1 VAASEGGSAKRDAAV
16 TVIVVTHS
24 VRPDLELCL
33 ASIESHA
40 GVPVETIVVDNAST
54 DDTRAWVREAHPD
67 VRLVELDRNIGV
79 AARERGLELAR
90 SPYAMFLDSDAQLTP
105 GALPAMVGALEEHAE
120 WGLLGPKL
128 VYEDGSLQLS
138 CRRFPPLYLPLL
150 RRPPL
155 DRFFGESEP
164 VRRHL
169 MEDVDHERPR
179 PVQYV
184 LGACQLFRVD
194 LARKAGPF
202 DSRIFY
208 GPDDVDWCIRIRDAG
223 GEVVYFPAAT
233 VVHRY
238 RRMTRH
244 QPLSRAAYR
253 HLKAFAYFHWKY
265 RHRRRELIRLDRELD
280 SRAGA

>member
-1 VAASEGGSAKRDAAV
+1 V
-16 TVIVVTHS
+16 TIVVVAHS

-33 ASIESHA
+33 ASIERHA
-40 GVPVETIVVDNAST
+40 GLPVQTIVVDNAST
-54 DDTRAWVREAHPD
+54 DDTREWVRRAHPR
-67 VRLVELDRNIGV
+67 VSLVELDRNIGV
-79 AARERGLELAR
+79 AARARGLALAR
-90 SPYAMFLDSDAQLTP
+90 APLSMFLDSDAQLTQ
-105 GALPAMVGALEEHAE
+105 GALPAMVAALEDHGD

-155 DRFFGESEP
+155 DRFFGEGEA

-169 MEDVDHERPR
+169 MEDVDHEQPR

-184 LGACQLFRVD
+184 LGACQLFRTE
-194 LARKAGPF
+194 LARRAGTF

-208 GPDDVDWCIRIRDAG
+208 GPDDIDWCIRIRDAG
-223 GEVVYFPAAT
+223 GEIVYFPAAT

-238 RRMTRH
+238 RRMTRDR
-244 QPLSRAAYR
+244 PLSVAAYR
-253 HLKAFAYFHWKY
+253 HLKAYVYFHWKY
-265 RHRRRELIRLDRELD
+265 RRRRRELARLDRELD
-280 SRAGA
+280 ARASR

>member
-1 VAASEGGSAKRDAAV
+1 MAI
-16 TVIVVTHS
+16 IVVTHS

-33 ASIESHA
+33 GSVDRHA
-40 GVPVETIVVDNAST
+40 GMPVETIVVDNAST
-54 DDTRAWVREAHPD
+54 DDTREWIRRAHPD

-79 AARERGLELAR
+79 AARDRGLELVRA
-90 SPYAMFLDSDAQLTP
+90 PFAMFLDSDAQLTE
-105 GALPAMVGALEEHAE
+105 GALPAMVAALEEHPE
-120 WGLLGPKL
+120 WGLIGPKL
-128 VYEDGSLQLS
+128 VYEDGRLQLS

-155 DRFFGESEP
+155 DRFFGKGDA

-169 MEDVDHERPR
+169 MVDVDHDRAR

-184 LGACQLFRVD
+184 LGACQLFRME
-194 LARKAGPF
+194 LARAAGPF

-208 GPDDVDWCIRIRDAG
+208 GPDDIDWCIRIRDAG

-238 RRMTRH
+238 RRMTSDR
-244 QPLSRAAYR
+244 PFSRAAYR

-265 RHRRRELIRLDRELD
+265 RRRRRELIRLDRELD
-280 SRAGA
+280 ARSAG